1 VAKVDPSVFEPFRPE
16 HGSSSFVKTVHLCT
30 KYLRTWSCTLAECR
44 LLSSD
49 GTKKCIVFLAVSR
62 PTFLVSVSGL
72 SQSHLPC
79 LQQNLFS
86 DPTPWTA
93 KTEMYSLP
101 VFLRQLVT
109 RSCST
114 ATFWQTPWS
123 QQTRWTLLELSTI
136 IPKWTA
142 ISLTSQSL
150 RLFWFL
156 NHFRLSALPCKAFFL
171 TVCSKPPANPADCY
185 DTDLT
190 GMTDWLTDPDDW
202 SGGSIEAVTRSTM
215 SDKLPCHRNCHRCYP
230 FLRQTIVLKCQKV
243 KICGRDIAV

>member
-1 VAKVDPSVFEPFRPE
+1 MATNTAGKNWPGSSVRTTWVSQREVFLYLHATHLMNGSFVAKVDPSVFEPFRPE
-16 HGSSSFVKTVHLCT
+16 HGSSSFVKTVQLCT
-30 KYLRTWSCTLAECR
+30 KYFRTWSCTLAECR

-109 RSCST
+109 RSILFYCNILT
-114 ATFWQTPWS
+114 ATS
-123 QQTRWTLLELSTI
+123 I
-136 IPKWTA
+136 
-142 ISLTSQSL
+142 
-150 RLFWFL
+150 
-156 NHFRLSALPCKAFFL
+156 
-171 TVCSKPPANPADCY
+171 PADKV
-185 DTDLT
+185 DAPRT
-190 GMTDWLTDPDDW
+190 
-202 SGGSIEAVTRSTM
+202 
-215 SDKLPCHRNCHRCYP
+215 LPHHS
-230 FLRQTIVLKCQKV
+230 
-243 KICGRDIAV
+243 